1 MQVSGFSF
9 VRDAVKLGYPVA
21 EALRSI
27 LPICDELVIAVG
39 RSEDD
44 TLELIKSIGDKKIRI
59 IETEWDEKDFVRG
72 KVHSIQTDIA
82 LAECHGEW
90 CFYIQAD
97 EVVHEKYLPV
107 VLSRMKELIDDDEVQ
122 GLLFDYLH
130 FWGSYDYYQ
139 RSRRWYR
146 REVRIIRNHIGA
158 QGWLGAQGFR
168 INGQKLKVAKVDASV
183 YHYGW
188 VRPPAVMTQKNIVFD
203 TIHHSRE
210 WVENKY
216 KDAPSTFNYGD
227 PKYLAKF
234 GGSHPEVMEDR
245 IAEYNWDFSSGIKA
259 GHAHE
264 RLIDRIRSFVEDRI
278 LHYRIGEYKNYILL
292 KNR

>member
-9 VRDAVKLGYPVA
+9 VRNAIKLGYPVV

-39 RSEDD
+39 RSEDN
-44 TLELIKSIGDKKIRI
+44 TFELIKSIGDKKIKI
-59 IETEWDEKDFVRG
+59 IETEWDKKDFVRG
-72 KVHSIQTDIA
+72 KVYSIQTDIA
-82 LAECHGEW
+82 LEECQGDW

-146 REVRIIRNHIGA
+146 REIRVIRNNIGV
-158 QGWLGAQGFR
+158 QGWLDAQGFR
-168 INGQKLKVAKVDASV
+168 INGRKLKVAKVDAYV

-188 VRPPAVMTQKNIVFD
+188 VRPPDVMTDKNIVFD

-234 GGSHPEVMEDR
+234 SDSHPKVMGDR
-245 IAEYNWDFSSGIKA
+245 IAEYNWDFSGGEKA

-264 RLIDRIRSFVEDRI
+264 RLIDRIRSFVEDRV
-278 LHYRIGEYKNYILL
+278 LHYRVGEYKNYILL

>member
-1 MQVSGFSF
+1 M
-9 VRDAVKLGYPVA
+9 RNAVKLGYPVT

-39 RSEDD
+39 RSEDY
-44 TLELIKSIGDKKIRI
+44 TLELIKSIGDKKIKI

-72 KVHSIQTDIA
+72 KVHSVQTDIA
-82 LAECHGEW
+82 LAECHGDW

-97 EVVHEKYLPV
+97 EVIHEKYLPV
-107 VLSRMKELIDDDEVQ
+107 VLSRMKELIDDDEVR
-122 GLLFDYLH
+122 GLLFNYLH
-130 FWGSYDYYQ
+130 FWGSYDHYQ

-146 REVRIIRNHIGA
+146 SEVRVIRNHIGA

-168 INGQKLKVAKVDASV
+168 INGQKLKVAKVDAYV

-188 VRPPAVMTQKNIVFD
+188 VRPPDVMTEKNIVFD

-227 PKYLAKF
+227 PKYLEKF
-234 GGSHPEVMEDR
+234 SGTHPEVMKSR
-245 IAEYNWDFSSGIKA
+245 IAEYNWDFSSGTKA

-264 RLIDRIRSFVEDRI
+264 RLTDRIRSFVEDKI